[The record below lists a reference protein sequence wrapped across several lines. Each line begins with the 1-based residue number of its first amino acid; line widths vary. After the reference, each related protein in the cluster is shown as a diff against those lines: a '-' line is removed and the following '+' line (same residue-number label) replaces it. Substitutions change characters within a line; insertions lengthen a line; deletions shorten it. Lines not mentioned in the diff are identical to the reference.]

1 VSAAQREDQVPHIGS
16 ERREPLRFVAAGV
29 LYLLLSGAL
38 FLLWLSVDHVILL
51 VFSLSTV
58 VAGLVDLSV
67 GWPRLHRGVKQVRP
81 R

>member
-1 VSAAQREDQVPHIGS
+1 
-16 ERREPLRFVAAGV
+16 
-29 LYLLLSGAL
+29 LSGAL

-51 VFSLSTV
+51 LFSVSTV

-67 GWPRLHRGVKQVRP
+67 GWPRLRRALKEVRP

>member
-1 VSAAQREDQVPHIGS
+1 MAHIGS
-16 ERREPLRFVAAGV
+16 EGRETLRFVAAGIV
-29 LYLLLSGAL
+29 YLLLSGAL
-38 FLLWLSVDHVILL
+38 FLVWLSVDHVILL

-67 GWPRLHRGVKQVRP
+67 GWPRLRRALKEVRP